1 MERLF
6 KYNYQDF
13 MIFFTFFLIWLS
25 VQFGEIVEDSI
36 AYILVVSVG
45 ILHGANDLLILSKME
60 IGKQSFIRN
69 LLIYLGIIIICGLI
83 YLLNSFFA
91 IVLFIFLSAYHFG
104 EEHFGEKLNQAPVIE
119 FLFFTA
125 YGMLLFSLLFYL
137 SQDDVAVIMDQLA
150 GKTFSES
157 QILITLYSSA
167 ILVFGLSGFLIL
179 NKKNTSNV
187 NFGRELFYLLVLLV
201 VFNTSSLVLSFA
213 IYFIFWHSIP
223 SIIHQTKFISGDV
236 DNKALLFYVK
246 KAAVFWG
253 ISIIGLVILYFLFP
267 EATDLASV
275 VFAILFTVT
284 APHTWVMHQMKN

>member
-1 MERLF
+1 MERLL

-60 IGKQSFIRN
+60 DGKGSFIRN
-69 LLIYLGIIIICGLI
+69 LLIYIGIIALCALI
-83 YLLNSFFA
+83 YFLNPFVT
-91 IVLFIFLSAYHFG
+91 IVLFILLSAYHFG
-104 EEHFGEKLNQAPVIE
+104 EEHFGENLHQGPVFD
-119 FLFFTA
+119 FLFFTS
-125 YGMLLFSLLFYL
+125 YGLLLFSLLFYL
-137 SQDDVAVIMDQLA
+137 SQDDVAVIMNQLA
-150 GKTFSES
+150 GKTFIET
-157 QILITLYSSA
+157 QILATLFSSG
-167 ILVFGLSGFLIL
+167 ILVFGLAGYVIL
-179 NKKNTSNV
+179 VKKETSV

-223 SIIHQTKFISGDV
+223 SIIHQTKFISGDI
-236 DNKALLFYVK
+236 DNNALLFYVK

-253 ISIIGLVILYFLFP
+253 ISILGLVVLYFLFP
-267 EATDLASV
+267 KATDLASV
-275 VFAILFTVT
+275 VFAILFAVT
-284 APHTWVMHQMKN
+284 APHTWVMYQMKN

>member
-1 MERLF
+1 MERLL

-60 IGKQSFIRN
+60 DGKGSFIRN
-69 LLIYLGIIIICGLI
+69 LLIYIGIIALCALI
-83 YLLNSFFA
+83 YFLNPFVA
-91 IVLFIFLSAYHFG
+91 IVLFILLSAYHFG
-104 EEHFGEKLNQAPVIE
+104 EEHFGENLHQGPVFD
-119 FLFFTA
+119 FLFFTS
-125 YGMLLFSLLFYL
+125 YGLLLFSLLFYL
-137 SQDDVAVIMDQLA
+137 SQDDVAVIMNQLA
-150 GKTFSES
+150 GKTFTET
-157 QILITLYSSA
+157 QILATLFSTS
-167 ILVFGLSGFLIL
+167 ILVFGLAGYVIL
-179 NKKNTSNV
+179 AKKETSV

-223 SIIHQTKFISGDV
+223 SIIHQTKFISGDI
-236 DNKALLFYVK
+236 DNNALLFYVK

-253 ISIIGLVILYFLFP
+253 ISIVGLVVLYFLFP
-267 EATDLASV
+267 KATDLASV
-275 VFAILFTVT
+275 VFAILFAVT
-284 APHTWVMHQMKN
+284 APHTWVMYQMKN

>member
-1 MERLF
+1 MERIL

-45 ILHGANDLLILSKME
+45 ILHGANDLLILSKLE
-60 IGKQSFIRN
+60 DGKNSFTRN
-69 LLIYLGIIIICGLI
+69 LLIYLGIITVCALI
-83 YLLNSFFA
+83 YFLNPFVA
-91 IVLFIFLSAYHFG
+91 IVLFVFLSGYHFG
-104 EEHFGEKLNQAPVIE
+104 EEHFGEKLHQAPIFDFV
-119 FLFFTA
+119 FFTA
-125 YGMLLFSLLFYL
+125 YGLLLFSLLFYL
-137 SQDDVAVIMDQLA
+137 SQDDVAVIMNQLA
-150 GKTFSES
+150 NKTFSET
-157 QILITLYSSA
+157 QILAILFPSA
-167 ILVFGLSGFLIL
+167 IVVFSLAGYLMLT
-179 NKKNTSNV
+179 KKETKV

-223 SIIHQTKFISGDV
+223 SIIHQTKFISGDI
-236 DNKALLFYVK
+236 DNNALLYYVK

-253 ISIIGLVILYFLFP
+253 ISVVGLVVLYFLFP
-267 EATDLASV
+267 KATDLASV
-275 VFAILFTVT
+275 VFAILFAVT

>member
-1 MERLF
+1 MERVL
-6 KYNYQDF
+6 KYNYQEF

-45 ILHGANDLLILSKME
+45 ILHGANDLLILSKM
-60 IGKQSFIRN
+60 KDSKSSFPQN
-69 LLIYLGIIIICGLI
+69 LLIYLGIIALCVLI
-83 YLLNSFFA
+83 YIFNPFVA

-104 EEHFGEKLNQAPVIE
+104 EEHFGGKLHQAPIFD

-125 YGMLLFSLLFYL
+125 YGLFLFSSLFYL
-137 SQDDVAVIMDQLA
+137 SQDEVAVIMNQLA
-150 GKTFSES
+150 RKTFSEI
-157 QILITLYSSA
+157 QILVILFSSA
-167 ILVFGLSGFLIL
+167 ILVFSLAGFILLS
-179 NKKNTSNV
+179 KKETKV

-223 SIIHQTKFISGDV
+223 SIIHQTKFISGDI
-236 DNKALLFYVK
+236 DNHALLYYVR

-253 ISIIGLVILYFLFP
+253 ISIVGLVILYFLFP
-267 EATDLASV
+267 KTTELASV
-275 VFAILFTVT
+275 VFAILFAVT

>member
-1 MERLF
+1 MERLL

-60 IGKQSFIRN
+60 DGKSSFIRN
-69 LLIYLGIIIICGLI
+69 LLIYIGIIALCALI
-83 YLLNSFFA
+83 YFLNPFVA
-91 IVLFIFLSAYHFG
+91 IVLFILLSAYHFG
-104 EEHFGEKLNQAPVIE
+104 EEHFGENLHQGPVFD
-119 FLFFTA
+119 FLFFTS
-125 YGMLLFSLLFYL
+125 YGLLLFSLLFYL
-137 SQDDVAVIMDQLA
+137 SQDDVAVIMNQLA
-150 GKTFSES
+150 GKTFIET
-157 QILITLYSSA
+157 QILATLFSSG
-167 ILVFGLSGFLIL
+167 ILVFGLAGYVIL
-179 NKKNTSNV
+179 AKKETSV

-223 SIIHQTKFISGDV
+223 SIIHQTKFISGDI
-236 DNKALLFYVK
+236 DNNALLFYVK

-253 ISIIGLVILYFLFP
+253 ISIVGLVVLYFLFP
-267 EATDLASV
+267 KATDLASV
-275 VFAILFTVT
+275 VFAILFAVT
-284 APHTWVMHQMKN
+284 APHTWVMYQMKN

>member
-1 MERLF
+1 MERLL

-60 IGKQSFIRN
+60 DGKSSFIRN
-69 LLIYLGIIIICGLI
+69 LLIYIGIIALCALI
-83 YLLNSFFA
+83 YFLNPFVA
-91 IVLFIFLSAYHFG
+91 IVLFILLSAYHFG
-104 EEHFGEKLNQAPVIE
+104 EEHFGENLHQGPVFD
-119 FLFFTA
+119 FLFFTS
-125 YGMLLFSLLFYL
+125 YGLLLFSLLFYL
-137 SQDDVAVIMDQLA
+137 SQDDVAVIMNQLA
-150 GKTFSES
+150 GKTFTET
-157 QILITLYSSA
+157 QILATLFSTG
-167 ILVFGLSGFLIL
+167 ILVFGLAGYVIL
-179 NKKNTSNV
+179 AKKETSV

-223 SIIHQTKFISGDV
+223 SIIHQTKFISGDI
-236 DNKALLFYVK
+236 DNNALLFYVK

-253 ISIIGLVILYFLFP
+253 ISIVGLVVLYFLFP
-267 EATDLASV
+267 KATDLASV
-275 VFAILFTVT
+275 VFAILFAVT
-284 APHTWVMHQMKN
+284 APHTWVMYQMKN

>member
-1 MERLF
+1 MERLL

-60 IGKQSFIRN
+60 DGKSSFIRN
-69 LLIYLGIIIICGLI
+69 LLIYIGIIALCALI
-83 YLLNSFFA
+83 YFLNPFVA
-91 IVLFIFLSAYHFG
+91 IVLFILLSAYHFG
-104 EEHFGEKLNQAPVIE
+104 EEHFGENLHQGPVFD
-119 FLFFTA
+119 FLFFTS
-125 YGMLLFSLLFYL
+125 YGLLLFSLLFYL
-137 SQDDVAVIMDQLA
+137 SQDDVAVIMNQLA
-150 GKTFSES
+150 GKTFIET
-157 QILITLYSSA
+157 QILATLFSSG
-167 ILVFGLSGFLIL
+167 ILVFGLAGFVIL
-179 NKKNTSNV
+179 AKKETSV

-223 SIIHQTKFISGDV
+223 SIIHQTKFISGDI
-236 DNKALLFYVK
+236 DNNALLFYVK

-253 ISIIGLVILYFLFP
+253 ISIVGLVVLYFLFP
-267 EATDLASV
+267 KATDLASV
-275 VFAILFTVT
+275 VFAILFAVT
-284 APHTWVMHQMKN
+284 APHTWVMYQMKN

>member
-1 MERLF
+1 MERLL

-60 IGKQSFIRN
+60 DGKSSFIRN
-69 LLIYLGIIIICGLI
+69 LLIYIGIIALCALI
-83 YLLNSFFA
+83 YFLNPFVA
-91 IVLFIFLSAYHFG
+91 IVLFILLSAYHFG
-104 EEHFGEKLNQAPVIE
+104 EEHFGENLHQGPVFD
-119 FLFFTA
+119 FLFFTS
-125 YGMLLFSLLFYL
+125 YGLLLFSLLFYL
-137 SQDDVAVIMDQLA
+137 SQDDVAVIMNQLA
-150 GKTFSES
+150 GKTFTET
-157 QILITLYSSA
+157 QILATLFSTS
-167 ILVFGLSGFLIL
+167 ILVFGLAGYVIL
-179 NKKNTSNV
+179 AKKETSV

-223 SIIHQTKFISGDV
+223 SIIHQTKFISGDI
-236 DNKALLFYVK
+236 DNNALLFYVK

-253 ISIIGLVILYFLFP
+253 ISIVGLVVLYFLFP
-267 EATDLASV
+267 KATDLASV
-275 VFAILFTVT
+275 VFAILFAVT
-284 APHTWVMHQMKN
+284 APHTWVMYQMKN